1 MAEPGAGIRPDAR
14 RLRRWAWVSVAAVP
28 LAFAAAMFLGDG
40 LLSMQGY
47 SSGGENPVPLGAALL
62 AGVPAVLLMAF
73 PAVAAIVLGLRA
85 RKRGAAYGIVPAAIG
100 LTVVAFA
107 LLTNALPV
115 LLGLR

>member
-1 MAEPGAGIRPDAR
+1 RAR
-14 RLRRWAWVSVAAVP
+14 AP
-28 LAFAAAMFLGDG
+28 
-40 LLSMQGY
+40 
-47 SSGGENPVPLGAALL
+47 
-62 AGVPAVLLMAF
+62 
-73 PAVAAIVLGLRA
+73 A